1 MTIDLEKVS
10 SFQREAAR
18 KALEAESKKTESKKT
33 TTTEKK

>member
-18 KALEAESKKTESKKT
+18 KALETESKKTESKKT